1 MDITITRASRA
12 EAEAL
17 VAVQIAAFHH
27 DAVLYPGVEA
37 DGPPGYDS
45 VPHMLGAIEEAIC
58 YTIADGGRPI
68 GVIILVDDGDD
79 HVHLDVI
86 AIEPAYHS
94 RGVGTRA
101 MRFIEAAHPATR
113 WTLHTPSYALRNQ
126 HFYEKLGFVKTG
138 EEAADTILL
147 FAYERIA
154 PPARAEG

>member
-1 MDITITRASRA
+1 MELTITRTRPD
-12 EAEAL
+12 EAEQL
-17 VAVQIAAFHH
+17 VAAQVAAFHH
-27 DAVLYPGVEA
+27 DSVLYPGLEP

-45 VPHMLGAIEEAIC
+45 VPHLLEAIEEATC

-68 GVIILVDDGDD
+68 GVIILVDHGDD

-86 AIEPAYHS
+86 AIDPAYHN

-101 MRFIEAAHPATR
+101 MRFIEQAHPARR

-138 EEAADTILL
+138 EEVSPAITL
-147 FAYERIA
+147 FAYER
-154 PPARAEG
+154 RSG